1 MEAQSIA
8 DIIVLIAN
16 EIPIDTGSAF
26 QEAQAATMKIMEDVF
41 NVDNL
46 HPSAF
51 LNLDGKTVKFTPT
64 EGLAEWSDD
73 LTYFHFQCD
82 LDGEIF
88 NK

>member
-1 MEAQSIA
+1 LEAHSIA

-51 LNLDGKTVKFTPT
+51 LNLYGKTFKFTPT
-64 EGLAEWSDD
+64 LGLTEMPDD
-73 LTYFHFQCD
+73 LMYFCF
-82 LDGEIF
+82 
-88 NK
+88 